1 MISVAY
7 EDADFYDSPL
17 KLHSN
22 AHSQFITLDFLIEK
36 LGFNWY
42 QHKKLDYFQNFFYAK
57 MHRWLFPKKCTKK
70 PYCESLCSFEAAV

>member
-22 AHSQFITLDFLIEK
+22 AHSQFIALDFLIEK
-36 LGFNWY
+36 LGFN
-42 QHKKLDYFQNFFYAK
+42 
-57 MHRWLFPKKCTKK
+57 
-70 PYCESLCSFEAAV
+70 